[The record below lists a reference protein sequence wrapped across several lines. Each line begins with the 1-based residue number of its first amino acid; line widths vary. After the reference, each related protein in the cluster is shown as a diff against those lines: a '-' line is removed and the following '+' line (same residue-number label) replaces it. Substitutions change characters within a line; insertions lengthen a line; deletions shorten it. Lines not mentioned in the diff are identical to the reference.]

1 MFLDEFPE
9 CSALNPDPVTMVVSA
24 TRQCFGTQNQSSP
37 IVQFMLEKSLIKDV
51 SLVWLDDKED
61 DGVSITVSPMSVS

>member
-1 MFLDEFPE
+1 
-9 CSALNPDPVTMVVSA
+9 
-24 TRQCFGTQNQSSP
+24 
-37 IVQFMLEKSLIKDV
+37 MLEKSLIKDV